1 MGHHLCI
8 DQLLIVALRHLLV
21 EWQASMQVLSVPT
34 GVLIVLVQLVMCEPL
49 PPLAS
54 ILVAA
59 GDARIADLPL
69 FALSVVECLVGQVAS
84 GSVEWPVVLQLASL
98 SLGTLA
104 RVHRLLCGEHD
115 LVAIVPVGVKRVRF
129 LALDAFHAEQII

>member
-1 MGHHLCI
+1 
-8 DQLLIVALRHLLV
+8 
-21 EWQASMQVLSVPT
+21 MQVLSVPT

-49 PPLAS
+49 SPLAS

-59 GDARIADLPL
+59 SDARIADLPL
-69 FALSVVECLVGQVAS
+69 FALSVVECLVRQVAS

-104 RVHRLLCGEHD
+104 RVHRLLGREHD
-115 LVAIVPVGVKRVRF
+115 LVAIVPVGVKRVRL